1 MAIKRSH
8 IHHRRVFRSRKLQVE
23 IIGTPGP
30 GLRDVYHFLIGA
42 SWWLVL
48 GGVAFLFLFSNLLF
62 AIGYLSTDGLAGAK
76 PGSFWDAFFFSIQT
90 MGTIGYGVM
99 YPKNFF
105 ANILV
110 TLESIVGLLGLA
122 LATGLTFAK
131 FSRPT
136 ARLLFSRVAVIAP
149 RDGVPTLMFRVANE
163 RVSHVVEAQLRVTLL
178 RDELTKEGESIRKIH
193 DLSLIR
199 SQSPAFALSWTVLH
213 PIGPNSPLHGA
224 TPKSLLEQ
232 EIEIVVSLTG
242 IDETLS
248 QSIHARHS
256 YGAEEIVFNA
266 RFADVFSLLP
276 NGERTLDLS
285 RFHETVPIAEPQASD
300 QADKKRISSS

>member
-1 MAIKRSH
+1 MTKRAH
-8 IHHRRVFRSRKLQVE
+8 LQHRRLYTGRKVQVE

-42 SWWLVL
+42 PWWLVL

-62 AIGYLSTDGLAGAK
+62 AICYLLTDGLAGAK

-99 YPKNFF
+99 YPKNFL
-105 ANILV
+105 ANVLV

-136 ARLLFSRVAVIAP
+136 ARVIFSRVAVISQ

-163 RVSHVVEAQLRVTLL
+163 RVSHVVEAQIRVTML
-178 RDELTKEGESIRKIH
+178 RDEFTKEGERVRKIH
-193 DLSLIR
+193 DLSLVR

-213 PIGPNSPLHGA
+213 PIGPNSPLYGA
-224 TPKSLLEQ
+224 TPRSLIDQ
-232 EIEIVVSLTG
+232 VIEIVVTLTG

-248 QSIHARHS
+248 QNIHARHS
-256 YGAEEIVFNA
+256 YTAEEILFNT

-285 RFHETVPIAEPQASD
+285 RFHDTVPFDEVVASD
-300 QADKKRISSS
+300 QAEKQSFSLS

>member
-163 RVSHVVEAQLRVTLL
+163 RV
-178 RDELTKEGESIRKIH
+178 
-193 DLSLIR
+193 
-199 SQSPAFALSWTVLH
+199 
-213 PIGPNSPLHGA
+213 GPNSPLHGA

-300 QADKKRISSS
+300 QADKKRISLS

>member
-1 MAIKRSH
+1 MAIKRTG
-8 IHHRRVFRSRKLQVE
+8 IHQRRMFRTRKLQVE

-30 GLRDVYHFLIGA
+30 GFRDLYHFLIGT
-42 SWWLVL
+42 SWWVVI
-48 GGVAFLFLFSNLLF
+48 GGVVFLFLFSNFLF
-62 AIGYLSTDGLAGAK
+62 AIGYLLSDGLAGAK

-99 YPKNFF
+99 YPKNFV

-136 ARLLFSRVAVIAP
+136 GRLMFSRVAVIAQ

-163 RVSHVVEAQLRVTLL
+163 RVSYVVEAQIRVTLL
-178 RDELTKEGESIRKIH
+178 RNELTKEGEAVRKIH
-193 DLSLIR
+193 DLSLVR
-199 SQSPAFALSWTVLH
+199 SQSPAFALTWTVLH
-213 PIGPNSPLHGA
+213 PIGPNSPLHHA
-224 TPKSLLEQ
+224 TSKNLLEQ
-232 EIEIVVSLTG
+232 DVEIVVALTG

-248 QSIHARHS
+248 QTIHARHA
-256 YGAEEIVFNA
+256 YAPEEIVFNA

-285 RFHETVPIAEPQASD
+285 RFHETVPITEPRASD
-300 QADKKRISSS
+300 QADKNRISLS